1 MVTEKSE
8 RPLMESG
15 HGVRYVTAKLCRQHQ
30 DCEFSGPKP
39 LGLGRSQMGVH
50 NRLWLLVLASVLI
63 AGCSSSKSNSPPP
76 VERDPCLDAGP
87 AKSVEYDNCVADR
100 EASKREALRALLD
113 DTGVYSRQMQIVESE
128 DNTYQP
134 SDFPDTPIPMVY
146 KGADSISATEKRAL
160 PFKIRV
166 TWKYSSKGVI
176 PAPRDRFRMDEMERL
191 ILPAVQDKGLAKWV
205 CTVTGGHQREWI
217 FYTRSDEAFIAQT
230 QAVLA
235 QTGPYPIELSARKEQ
250 ALSTEVQSSENLPED
265 IRITP
270 KKCVE

>member
-1 MVTEKSE
+1 MVAEKSE

-50 NRLWLLVLASVLI
+50 NQLWLLALSSVLI

-100 EASKREALRALLD
+100 EASKREALRVLLD

-128 DNTYQP
+128 DNTYQCLP
-134 SDFPDTPIPMVY
+134 VWLQRHRERGGRQARNS
-146 KGADSISATEKRAL
+146 GAGMKTQQADLRPRSCQFEGGR
-160 PFKIRV
+160 FKV
-166 TWKYSSKGVI
+166 
-176 PAPRDRFRMDEMERL
+176 
-191 ILPAVQDKGLAKWV
+191 
-205 CTVTGGHQREWI
+205 
-217 FYTRSDEAFIAQT
+217 
-230 QAVLA
+230 
-235 QTGPYPIELSARKEQ
+235 
-250 ALSTEVQSSENLPED
+250 
-265 IRITP
+265 RI
-270 KKCVE
+270 